1 MKLSSLKAKLTGIQS
16 KVVRV
21 LAVTAVAGAALAVA
35 APAAQAQR
43 VFVRVGPRYVAP
55 ARRVVVVRPDFYYGG
70 RHEVVV
76 RHEEWARAHRYG
88 YGRR

>member
-1 MKLSSLKAKLTGIQS
+1 MKLSSLKANFAGMQS
-16 KVVRV
+16 KVVRA
-21 LAVTAVAGAALAVA
+21 LAIAAVAGAALAVA

-55 ARRVVVVRPDFYYGG
+55 APRVVVVRPGFYYGG
-70 RHEVVV
+70 RHDAWV